1 MSLLSKNEFLW
12 TLSIMRKQK
21 QMLMHKDN
29 ALSTLYNSCKNDS
42 QKQLVSDLLT
52 HFLYLDEDRYAN
64 SLIRIA
70 QYIKSL
76 DLPIQ
81 TTALVAFCHD
91 SKADSSQQL
100 LQELKVVVST
110 ELGSAL
116 ETINRF
122 DKIQKYYKQGIRHF
136 IAVDEFSG
144 SGQTVL
150 NRFKDFCAWK
160 LEDASIHFCLLATM
174 NEAKLLVSDSGCNF
188 YAANVLNKG
197 ISDFYATRDI
207 PKMNQ
212 AMKDLE
218 SGLEPVI
225 KETKLADYSFGYG
238 HAEALYYKNLGNIPN
253 NVFPIFWWKEYL
265 GKEKRDSLFVRVQD
279 GY

>member
-1 MSLLSKNEFLW
+1 
-12 TLSIMRKQK
+12 MRKQK
-21 QMLMHKDN
+21 QMLMYKDI
-29 ALSTLYNSCKNDS
+29 ALSTLYKSCENDS
-42 QKQLVSDLLT
+42 QKQLVSDLLSN
-52 HFLYLDEDRYAN
+52 FLYLDEDRYAS
-64 SLIRIA
+64 SLLSIA
-70 QYIKSL
+70 KYIKSL
-76 DLPIQ
+76 NLPIQ

-150 NRFKDFCAWK
+150 NRFKDFSAWK
-160 LEDASIHFCLLATM
+160 LDGATIHFCLLATM
-174 NEAKLLVSDSGCNF
+174 NEAKLLVSDTDCSF
-188 YAANVLNKG
+188 YAANVLYKG
-197 ISDFYATRDI
+197 ISDFYTNQDV
-207 PKMNQ
+207 PKMKQ

-218 SGLEPVI
+218 SRLEPVI
-225 KETKLADYSFGYG
+225 NNTILADYSLGYG
-238 HAEALYYKNLGNIPN
+238 RAEALYYKNLGNIPN

-265 GKEKRDSLFVRVQD
+265 GKEKRECLFMRVQD